1 MPLRHRPHRVIYVPG
16 DDRPCSVKLPRLLAR
31 MVDFELVMP
40 PLELLGH
47 SGAAGQS
54 EAIATWLLEQ
64 LSEPADCAIVSLDM
78 LAYGGLTASTTS
90 ATRTQLAQE
99 RLDIL
104 AQVRAAAPTMPIF
117 GFASILRLSIT
128 TSSDETAQYRE
139 YLRRYAVTAARN
151 AAEAD
156 APQAALDLQR
166 LEQTIPGAVL
176 GEYLAI
182 RARNHEVNLRVVCEA
197 AEGNLDFLILA
208 QDEADAQGLHLD
220 EQRRLADAILE
231 NGSEERALICCSPDP
246 AGMILLARFI
256 HQHMGKVPQIR
267 VIYSQPEDTEAI
279 PPLESMP
286 FDQSLAALVQ
296 AVGGK
301 LTNRAKAADLT
312 LVINTPA
319 SQPRAA
325 YKAPSVRQERAR
337 RLGAFMAKVAAS
349 ESERGIAVCDAAFAQ
364 GADDVF
370 AEALVSS
377 GIPLPRLISYAAADT
392 ASDALGKV
400 LAHGTLRLIALQDKG
415 AFNLAHAIGELS
427 PMRYLAL
434 LNSLIDAEKAHIE
447 FLFQRFVT
455 DWLYQTRVRPRAAAH
470 VSRLVRA
477 AVCDLR
483 DCYKH
488 AEAVVHDRLTH
499 AATDLWIESFLGNDC
514 AEIGS
519 DQFRSRLTL
528 AELEETRVRLP
539 WRRLAEVD
547 VDVEF
552 GMQLE
557 AEK

>member
-1 MPLRHRPHRVIYVPG
+1 MPLRHRPHRVIYVPA

-47 SGAAGQS
+47 FGAAGQS
-54 EAIATWLLEQ
+54 EAIAAWLLEQ
-64 LSEPADCAIVSLDM
+64 LTEPADCAIISLDM
-78 LAYGGLTASTTS
+78 LAYGGLPASTTS
-90 ATRTQLAQE
+90 AIRTQLAQE
-99 RLDIL
+99 RLDAL
-104 AQVRAAAPTMPIF
+104 AQVRAAAPTMPVF

-139 YLRRYAVTAARN
+139 YLRRYAVTAARS
-151 AAEAD
+151 AQSD
-156 APQAALDLQR
+156 DPQAALDLQR
-166 LEQTIPGAVL
+166 LEQSIPGAVL

-182 RARNHEVNLRVVCEA
+182 RARNHEVNLRAVREA
-197 AEGNLDFLILA
+197 AEGSLDFLLLA

-220 EQRRLADAILE
+220 EQRRLAESIVEDGAE
-231 NGSEERALICCSPDP
+231 GRALICCGPDS
-246 AGMILLARFI
+246 AGVVLLARFI

-267 VIYSQPEDTEAI
+267 AIYSQPEDTDAI

-286 FDQSLAALVQ
+286 FEQSVATLVQ

-301 LTNRAKAADLT
+301 LTNKAKAADLT

-325 YKAPSVRQERAR
+325 YKAPTVRQERAR
-337 RLGAFMAKVAAS
+337 RLGEFMAEVAAA

-370 AEALVSS
+370 ADALVNS
-377 GIPLPRLISYAAADT
+377 GIPLPRLISYAGADT
-392 ASDALGKV
+392 ASDALSKV

-470 VSRLVRA
+470 VSRLVRG

-519 DQFRSRLTL
+519 DEFRSRLTL